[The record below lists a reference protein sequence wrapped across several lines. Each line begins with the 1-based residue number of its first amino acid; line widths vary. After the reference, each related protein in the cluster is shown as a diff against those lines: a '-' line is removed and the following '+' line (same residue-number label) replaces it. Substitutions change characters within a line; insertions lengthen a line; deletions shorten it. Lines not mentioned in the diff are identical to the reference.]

1 MKFSLAA
8 AVVGGTTLLR
18 FGVTALPAPAPA
30 LDASSNPGKAIE
42 NRDIPIWTK
51 FKEKH
56 YSPFVEFRGDW
67 DPRRKQEIERAF
79 EWWKRDDNEAPAIA
93 KREAS
98 IPNPDSYRPAG
109 VIDVDGEKYTL
120 ASDEKK
126 NGRGSYTKE
135 AKPWDDPAFW
145 RKTSWGK
152 RAGAVSDGECFEK
165 RGFWNFT
172 KSLIGGCSDSDS
184 SVEKILTQIGLP
196 MAEKEILP
204 RKAPPTE
211 NSGKGSIAEYGG
223 SRQGSFG
230 SFGSF
235 GSGGGSFSSGGGSF
249 SRGGSREG
257 SFGSFG
263 SEGGEGEDFEEYEK
277 RDGSIAARK
286 APAPPSKSSYDSY
299 GSVGG
304 GGSFSSGGGS
314 FSGSG
319 SREGSFGSFG
329 SFGSEGGEGEEEEEE
344 YDEYEKRGLK
354 QNKTPSSS
362 SSVSSLSSEL
372 SQPSWDDYEQP
383 FEFYDDEKRSIWDH
397 DFQNVLDDLIGAFK
411 NATAFRSALGKTAM
425 LKQAE
430 AKSSD

>member
-230 SFGSF
+230 SFGS
-235 GSGGGSFSSGGGSF
+235 GGGSFSSGGGSF
-249 SRGGSREG
+249 SHGGSREG